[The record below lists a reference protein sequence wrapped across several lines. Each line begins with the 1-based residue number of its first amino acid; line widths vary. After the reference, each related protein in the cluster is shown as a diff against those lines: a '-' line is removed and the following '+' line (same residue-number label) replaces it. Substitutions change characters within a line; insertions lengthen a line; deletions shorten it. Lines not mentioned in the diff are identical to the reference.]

1 MIIIFIILLVVM
13 HRILYL
19 KYFRLST
26 NCLLFS
32 TGSVACVPALKY
44 ILKCNDDYTYW
55 PYDQQTC
62 HIELAFWTAGVH
74 FDFQL
79 EGNGVCTYFI
89 NFIYYYFIM
98 FFLKCIFTLSI
109 SFISN
114 KISKK

>member
-1 MIIIFIILLVVM
+1 M
-13 HRILYL
+13 HQILYL
-19 KYFRLST
+19 KYFRLSK

-62 HIELAFWTAGVH
+62 HIELVLCPISEENI
-74 FDFQL
+74 DFQL

-89 NFIYYYFIM
+89 NLIYYYFI
-98 FFLKCIFTLSI
+98 IF
-109 SFISN
+109 
-114 KISKK
+114 